1 MKNNIIS
8 EIYEKN
14 ISYLRKCNIYDFR
27 NKLVYNLTI
36 LLFFCFGYSLIIK
49 KRFCNIRKA
58 FIIMLFC
65 Y

>member
-27 NKLVYNLTI
+27 NKLWYII
-36 LLFFCFGYSLIIK
+36 LQFFYFFVLA
-49 KRFCNIRKA
+49 IRLLLRKG
-58 FIIMLFC
+58 FVIFVKLL
-65 Y
+65 